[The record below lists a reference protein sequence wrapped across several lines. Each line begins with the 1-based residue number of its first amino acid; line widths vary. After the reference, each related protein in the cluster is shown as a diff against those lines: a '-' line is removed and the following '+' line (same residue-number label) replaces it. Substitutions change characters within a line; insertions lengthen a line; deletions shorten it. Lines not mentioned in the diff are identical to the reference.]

1 MWTWQGDEAGSGLS
15 WRVVDRGPD
24 SVVLRLSGELS
35 SDTPAAAVERTLD
48 GYLNAGVRR
57 IQIDL
62 EGVDSIDLEGV
73 GVLIDLQRRS
83 EQRGRSMSIEHA
95 HGPVRDKLRTT
106 GVLQFLERAS

>member
-1 MWTWQGDEAGSGLS
+1 VS
-15 WRVVDRGPD
+15 WRVDHRGPD
-24 SVVLRLSGELS
+24 SVVLRLSGELLS
-35 SDTPAAAVERTLD
+35 SDTPAAAVERTLE
-48 GYLNAGVRR
+48 GHLNSGVRR
-57 IQIDL
+57 IRIDL

-73 GVLIDLQRRS
+73 GVLIDLLRHS